1 MLTDA
6 AALGL
11 ALVAASLAA
20 RPAGGRWMFGFGRV
34 EILAAQINGLTLL
47 LFGIWIVYEAIRRL
61 LEPPGGRDAAV
72 VAVVA
77 AVGITNLVV
86 VALLSR
92 ARRQSLNVRGAYL
105 HIVTDLAAFIG
116 TGIAAVLILLT
127 GWNRPTRSRR
137 CWSPR

>member
-1 MLTDA
+1 M
-6 AALGL
+6 ALD
-11 ALVAASLAA
+11 V
-20 RPAGGRWMFGFGRV
+20 RFGRV

-47 LFGIWIVYEAIRRL
+47 LFDLDRVRGDSQVSSSRL
-61 LEPPGGRDAAV
+61 EVDAAV

-77 AVGITNLVV
+77 AVGIVVNLV

-116 TGIAAVLILLT
+116 TGS
-127 GWNRPTRSRR
+127 RPS
-137 CWSPR
+137 